1 LGRIEKRYRL
11 PSAEV
16 VAGILKC
23 FERGLDVADV
33 EFWLAYR
40 ESKLGTVA
48 SLPLLSSARLEE
60 ESRRHLLVEAQSA
73 KRRRRLGVEPDGV

>member
-1 LGRIEKRYRL
+1 
-11 PSAEV
+11 
-16 VAGILKC
+16 
-23 FERGLDVADV
+23 V

-73 KRRRRLGVEPDGV
+73 KRLRRLGVEPDGV